1 MRTLWPE
8 RGAALARDRRRRRE
22 KKSGVC
28 SALVRPVNE
37 ISRNFHSIRALLEI
51 YHPCLKHQLAHL
63 GSKSLG
69 GFNKSDKVFSL
80 CRIVS

>member
-37 ISRNFHSIRALLEI
+37 ISRNFHRGALLEL
-51 YHPCLKHQLAHL
+51 YPCSEHLLAHL
-63 GSKSLG
+63 ETKSLTVLT
-69 GFNKSDKVFSL
+69 SQTSV
-80 CRIVS
+80 